1 MCTQG
6 NPIDCHDRVGL
17 STEYLLCHIG
27 WLDDGK
33 DLRATEV
40 TAHYKDWIALVGM
53 AAKAVDFFSAYY
65 GDLRNYLWGLC
76 IDHRFCRVIF
86 PLFALEDVVE
96 DIHYILN
103 HKRQSYEIELPV

>member
-1 MCTQG
+1 MPLAENILGTNADGSKNEEYG
-6 NPIDCHDRVGL
+6 N
-17 STEYLLCHIG
+17 
-27 WLDDGK
+27 
-33 DLRATEV
+33 
-40 TAHYKDWIALVGM
+40 
-53 AAKAVDFFSAYY
+53 
-65 GDLRNYLWGLC
+65 LRNYLWGLC